1 MSQKKIQTR
10 ANLIGYILILP
21 WIIGII
27 CFQLWP
33 IIHSFLMSFTNYNL
47 LNEPS
52 FIALDNYG
60 KMFQDDVFYQSVKV
74 TFKYV
79 FIAVPAKIVFAL
91 CIALILNMKIKGIG
105 IFRTVYYIPSIL
117 GSSIAVAI
125 LWKALFVKDGVI
137 NALLAQVGIQGVSW
151 LGNPKYTLFTI
162 SLLTVWQ
169 FGSSMVV
176 FLAGLKQIP
185 SSLYE
190 AASVDGAG
198 RMAKFIHITLPGI
211 MPMMSFNILMQT
223 INAFQMFAAPYTIF
237 NGRGGPLNSAMLYV
251 IYLYQHA
258 FKYFNVGYASALSWA
273 LLVMIAGFQP
283 ASPYFFNTYR
293 VNPILTA
300 SSAIFILKN
309 NFIIIPI

>member
-74 TFKYV
+74 TFKY
-79 FIAVPAKIVFAL
+79 
-91 CIALILNMKIKGIG
+91 
-105 IFRTVYYIPSIL
+105 VYYIPSIL

-273 LLVMIAGFQP
+273 LLVMIAGT
-283 ASPYFFNTYR
+283 AL
-293 VNPILTA
+293 ILHLLEKK
-300 SSAIFILKN
+300 FLN
-309 NFIIIPI
+309 YDD

>member
-237 NGRGGPLNSAMLYV
+237 NGIGGPLNSAMLYV

-273 LLVMIAGFQP
+273 LLVMIAGT
-283 ASPYFFNTYR
+283 AL
-293 VNPILTA
+293 ILHLLEKK
-300 SSAIFILKN
+300 FLN
-309 NFIIIPI
+309 YDD

>member
-1 MSQKKIQTR
+1 MKKRKQNR
-10 ANLIGYILILP
+10 ADIVGYTLILP
-21 WIIGII
+21 WIIGLL
-27 CFQLWP
+27 CFQMWP
-33 IIHSFLMSFTNYNL
+33 IIHSLFLSFTNYNL
-47 LNEPS
+47 LNTPS
-52 FIALDNYG
+52 FIALDNYT
-60 KMFQDDVFYQSVKV
+60 KMFQDETFYQAVKV

-79 FIAVPAKIVFAL
+79 FIAVPSKIIFAL
-91 CIALILNMKIKGIG
+91 FIALILNLKIKGIG

-137 NALLAQVGIQGVSW
+137 NALLAQVGINGVSW

-162 SLLTVWQ
+162 SLMTVWQ

-185 SSLYE
+185 TSHYE

-198 RMAKFIHITLPGI
+198 RVAKFIHITLPGI
-211 MPMMSFNILMQT
+211 MPMMSFNVLMQT

-237 NGRGGPLNSAMLYV
+237 NGRGGPLNSTMLYV

-273 LLVMIAGFQP
+273 LLIMIA
-283 ASPYFFNTYR
+283 
-293 VNPILTA
+293 VTA
-300 SSAIFILKN
+300 LVLHLLEKKFLN
-309 NFIIIPI
+309 YDD

>member
-1 MSQKKIQTR
+1 MIKKRIKSR
-10 ANLIGYILILP
+10 ENLIGYTLIAP
-21 WIIGII
+21 WIAGIL

-33 IIHSFLMSFTNYNL
+33 ILHSFLMSFTNYNL
-47 LNEPS
+47 LSTPV
-52 FIALDNYG
+52 FIGMENYQ
-60 KMFQDDVFYQSVKV
+60 KMIEDEVFYQAVRV

-91 CIALILNMKIKGIG
+91 CIAMILNMKIKGIG

-137 NALLAQVGIQGVSW
+137 NALLSVIGIEGVSW

-198 RMAKFIHITLPGI
+198 KVAKFIHITIPGI

-237 NGRGGPLNSAMLYV
+237 NGKGGPLNSCMLYV
-251 IYLYQHA
+251 IYLYQNA
-258 FKYFNVGYASALSWA
+258 FKYFKVGYASSLSWV
-273 LLVMIAGFQP
+273 LLIMIAGT
-283 ASPYFFNTYR
+283 AL
-293 VNPILTA
+293 ILHLLEKK
-300 SSAIFILKN
+300 FL
-309 NFIIIPI
+309 NFDD

>member
-1 MSQKKIQTR
+1 MSKKRIKSR
-10 ANLIGYILILP
+10 ENLIGYTLITP
-21 WIIGII
+21 WIVGILS
-27 CFQLWP
+27 FQLWP
-33 IIHSFLMSFTNYNL
+33 ILHSFLMSFTNNNL
-47 LNEPS
+47 LNTPV
-52 FIALDNYG
+52 FIGMENYQ
-60 KMFQDDVFYQSVKV
+60 KMFEDEVFYQAVRV

-91 CIALILNMKIKGIG
+91 CIAMILNMKIKGIG

-137 NALLAQVGIQGVSW
+137 NALLSAIGIEGVSW

-198 RMAKFIHITLPGI
+198 KVAKFIHITIPGI

-237 NGRGGPLNSAMLYV
+237 NGKGGPLNSCMLYV
-251 IYLYQHA
+251 IYLYQNA
-258 FKYFNVGYASALSWA
+258 FKYFKVGYASSLSWA
-273 LLVMIAGFQP
+273 LLIMIAGT
-283 ASPYFFNTYR
+283 AL
-293 VNPILTA
+293 ILHLLEKK
-300 SSAIFILKN
+300 FL
-309 NFIIIPI
+309 NFDD

>member
-223 INAFQMFAAPYTIF
+223 INAFRMFAAPYTIF

-273 LLVMIAGFQP
+273 LLVMIAGT
-283 ASPYFFNTYR
+283 AL
-293 VNPILTA
+293 ILHLLEKK
-300 SSAIFILKN
+300 FLN
-309 NFIIIPI
+309 YDD

>member
-105 IFRTVYYIPSIL
+105 IFWTVYYIPSIL

-273 LLVMIAGFQP
+273 LLVMIAGT
-283 ASPYFFNTYR
+283 AL
-293 VNPILTA
+293 ILHLLEKK
-300 SSAIFILKN
+300 FLN
-309 NFIIIPI
+309 YDD

>member
-1 MSQKKIQTR
+1 MKKGKQNR
-10 ANLIGYILILP
+10 ADIIGYTLILP
-21 WIIGII
+21 WIIGLL
-27 CFQLWP
+27 CFQMWP
-33 IIHSFLMSFTNYNL
+33 IIHSLFLSFTNYNL
-47 LNEPS
+47 LNTPS
-52 FIALDNYG
+52 FIALDNYT
-60 KMFQDDVFYQSVKV
+60 KMFQDETFYQAVKV

-79 FIAVPAKIVFAL
+79 FIAVPSKIIFAL
-91 CIALILNMKIKGIG
+91 FIALILNLKIKGIG

-137 NALLAQVGIQGVSW
+137 NALLAQIGIKGVSW

-185 SSLYE
+185 TTHYE

-198 RMAKFIHITLPGI
+198 KVAKFIHITLPGI
-211 MPMMSFNILMQT
+211 MPMMSFNVLMQT

-237 NGRGGPLNSAMLYV
+237 GGRGGPLNSAMLYV

-258 FKYFNVGYASALSWA
+258 FKFFNVGYASALSWA
-273 LLVMIAGFQP
+273 LLIMIA
-283 ASPYFFNTYR
+283 A
-293 VNPILTA
+293 TA
-300 SSAIFILKN
+300 LVLHLLEKKFL
-309 NFIIIPI
+309 NFDD

>member
-1 MSQKKIQTR
+1 MNRKKIR
-10 ANLIGYILILP
+10 SRSNLIGYVLIAP
-21 WIIGII
+21 WIIGIL

-47 LNEPS
+47 LNDAAFVGTE
-52 FIALDNYG
+52 NYV
-60 KMFQDDVFYQSVKV
+60 KLFHDATFYQAIKV

-79 FIAVPAKIVFAL
+79 LIAVPAKIILAL
-91 CIALILNMKIKGIG
+91 IIALILNMDLKGIG
-105 IFRTVYYIPSIL
+105 VYRTIYYIPSIL

-137 NALLAQVGIQGVSW
+137 NAILAQIGIQGASW

-185 SSLYE
+185 QSLYE

-198 RMAKFIHITLPGI
+198 RIAKFIHITIPGI

-237 NGRGGPLNSAMLYV
+237 NGRGGPLNSVMLYV
-251 IYLYQHA
+251 VYLYQNA
-258 FKYFNVGYASALSWA
+258 FKYFYVGYASALSWMLLLIIGGTA
-273 LLVMIAGFQP
+273 LFLYLIEKR
-283 ASPYFFNTYR
+283 FFNYDD
-293 VNPILTA
+293 
-300 SSAIFILKN
+300 
-309 NFIIIPI
+309 

>member
-1 MSQKKIQTR
+1 MSKKIIRSRT
-10 ANLIGYILILP
+10 NLIGYVLIAP
-21 WIIGII
+21 WILGIL

-33 IIHSFLMSFTNYNL
+33 IIQSLLMSFTNDNL
-47 LNEPS
+47 LNDPA
-52 FIALDNYG
+52 FIGLENYN
-60 KMFQDDVFYQSVKV
+60 KMFQDDVFYQAVKV

-79 FIAVPAKIVFAL
+79 FIAVPAKILFAL
-91 CIALILNMKIKGIG
+91 CIALILNMKMKGIG
-105 IFRTVYYIPSIL
+105 IFRTVYYIPSVL
-117 GSSIAVAI
+117 GTSIAVAI

-137 NALLAQVGIQGVSW
+137 NTLLARMGVEGVPW
-151 LGNPKYTLFTI
+151 LGDPKYSLFTI
-162 SLLTVWQ
+162 TLLTVWQ

-176 FLAGLKQIP
+176 FLAGMKQIP

-198 RMAKFIHITLPGI
+198 AIAKFIHITLPGI

-237 NGRGGPLNSAMLYV
+237 NGRGGPLDSCMLYV

-273 LLVMIAGFQP
+273 LLVMIAGT
-283 ASPYFFNTYR
+283 AL
-293 VNPILTA
+293 ILH
-300 SSAIFILKN
+300 FLEN
-309 NFIIIPI
+309 RFLNFDD

>member
-198 RMAKFIHITLPGI
+198 RMAKFIHIALPGI

-223 INAFQMFAAPYTIF
+223 INSFQMFAAPYTIF

-273 LLVMIAGFQP
+273 LLVMIAGT
-283 ASPYFFNTYR
+283 AL
-293 VNPILTA
+293 ILHLLEKK
-300 SSAIFILKN
+300 FLN
-309 NFIIIPI
+309 YDD

>member
-1 MSQKKIQTR
+1 MSKKRIKSGE
-10 ANLIGYILILP
+10 NLIGYTLIAP
-21 WIIGII
+21 WILGIL

-33 IIHSFLMSFTNYNL
+33 ILHSFLMSFTNYNL
-47 LNEPS
+47 LNTPA
-52 FIALDNYG
+52 FIGVGNYQ
-60 KMFQDDVFYQSVKV
+60 KMFEDEVFYQAVKV

-79 FIAVPAKIVFAL
+79 FIAVPAKIIFAL

-105 IFRTVYYIPSIL
+105 IFRTIYYIPSIL

-137 NALLAQVGIQGVSW
+137 NALLAEIGIKGVSW

-198 RMAKFIHITLPGI
+198 KVAKFINITIPGI

-237 NGRGGPLNSAMLYV
+237 NGKGGPLNSCMLYV
-251 IYLYQHA
+251 IYLYQNA
-258 FKYFNVGYASALSWA
+258 FKYFNVGYASSLSWS
-273 LLVMIAGFQP
+273 LLIMIAGT
-283 ASPYFFNTYR
+283 AL
-293 VNPILTA
+293 ILHLLEKK
-300 SSAIFILKN
+300 FL
-309 NFIIIPI
+309 NFDD

>member
-1 MSQKKIQTR
+1 MNAKKIQAR
-10 ANLIGYILILP
+10 ANLIGYALISP
-21 WIIGII
+21 WIVGIL

-33 IIHSFLMSFTNYNL
+33 IIHSFMMSFTNYNL
-47 LNEPS
+47 LNTPS
-52 FIALDNYG
+52 FIALDNYK
-60 KMFQDDVFYQSVKV
+60 KMFQDELFYQAVKV

-79 FIAVPAKIVFAL
+79 FIAVPAKIIFAL
-91 CIALILNMKIKGIG
+91 CIAMILNMKIKGIG

-137 NALLAQVGIQGVSW
+137 NALLSSIGIQGVSW

-185 SSLYE
+185 KELYE

-198 RMAKFIHITLPGI
+198 KAAKFIHITIPGI

-237 NGRGGPLNSAMLYV
+237 SGRGGPLNSTLLYV

-273 LLVMIAGFQP
+273 LLIMIA
-283 ASPYFFNTYR
+283 
-293 VNPILTA
+293 VTA
-300 SSAIFILKN
+300 LGLHLIEKKFLN
-309 NFIIIPI
+309 YDD

>member
-1 MSQKKIQTR
+1 MSQKKIENR
-10 ANLIGYILILP
+10 ANIIGYTLIAPWLIGIL
-21 WIIGII
+21 

-33 IIHSFLMSFTNYNL
+33 IIHSFLMSFTDYNL
-47 LNEPS
+47 LNTPQ
-52 FIALDNYG
+52 FIGTENYAE
-60 KMFQDDVFYQSVKV
+60 MFQDDTFYQAVRV

-79 FIAVPAKIVFAL
+79 LIAVPAKIVFAL

-105 IFRTVYYIPSIL
+105 FFRTVYYIPSIL

-137 NALLAQVGIQGVSW
+137 NSLLALAGVQGASW
-151 LGNPKYTLFTI
+151 LGDPKWALFTI

-190 AASVDGAG
+190 AAGVDGAG
-198 RMAKFIHITLPGI
+198 RWAKFVHITLPGI

-237 NGRGGPLNSAMLYV
+237 NGRGGPLNSVMLYV
-251 IYLYQHA
+251 IYLYQNA

-273 LLVMIAGFQP
+273 LLVMIAGT
-283 ASPYFFNTYR
+283 AL
-293 VNPILTA
+293 ILHL
-300 SSAIFILKN
+300 IQKKLLN
-309 NFIIIPI
+309 YDD